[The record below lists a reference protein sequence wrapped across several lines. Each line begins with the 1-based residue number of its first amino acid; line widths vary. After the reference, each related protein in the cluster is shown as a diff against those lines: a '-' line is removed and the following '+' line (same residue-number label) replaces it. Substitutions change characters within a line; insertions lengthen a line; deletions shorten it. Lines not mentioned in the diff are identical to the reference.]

1 MSAGCTNLPAF
12 ADGELPP
19 ESQDRFRAHLVS
31 CPVCWARFHELLQVD
46 VLGRLAFAQGAE
58 AREDPAAPGPL
69 PPEATV
75 TVPPPH
81 RRPGWP
87 LVAGLTL
94 LLAWV
99 AVWTARVTR
108 EAPASWLTP
117 GPTRPL
123 EARLTYAP
131 LDDHRPYVPMRR
143 QAPGAAPLP
152 LWELATLADR
162 HDWQGIAT
170 VYLLAGDPQQALA
183 YLRSAPASPHLDS
196 DRAVAIALERE
207 GPPEQTSLDEALAL
221 LDGVLLQRPDHPQ
234 ALWNRALVLRDMDLP
249 LLAADTFEAM
259 ASQGEPGW
267 STEARAQAHRL
278 REETRAR
285 GHAWKQAFAATQD
298 LVVDPGA
305 RLPLEEAARLP
316 GIVRLAFY
324 DAVRAAPS
332 REATLRLLPLADA
345 LDLSYGGTVLR
356 EYVARVAAR
365 DFLRR
370 GPLARDYAQLVRDG
384 RSSREGFLEELKRSG
399 EDDLYVGA
407 LGYELAAGRPVD
419 SAAFARAADGL
430 GDPWFH
436 LIAERERAKQEVHVG
451 EWWKAETRV
460 LHALRTCQEQRLHY
474 RCADLRRWLT
484 DMYLVDLHR
493 PADASVHALRGWQ
506 LAKAQGEWQL
516 EQQFLQELAQVA
528 RLHHRLPTASAYLR
542 ESLARMPEDIL
553 QRGYVHRNLASL
565 AWMGLRRDEAR
576 HELEQAMESGLP
588 LGIHGTLVLSDLAR
602 FGPMPGD
609 ANAMHRALS
618 ELRRREP
625 RPGERAL
632 MDFSEG
638 QFRLEHDPVAGRQL
652 LWSAITQAEAWPDDA
667 NARRALA
674 YAHAALASEAGR
686 TGAFTEV
693 LALVGR
699 QLKRGK
705 VPERCVLAVTVR
717 HERTVAVVRGPSGE
731 VRGHYDPGRTSP
743 LGQDASGL
751 VPGALQEVLRG
762 CAWVEVL
769 APPPVNGLPRLL
781 PPDLA
786 WSYRVG
792 PAAPRGLT
800 APQGTHL
807 VVSGVETPVFL
818 GLPWLP
824 PMASAAGADPQR
836 VTLGGAQA
844 TPSRVLDAMGTA
856 TEVEIHTHGV
866 FSPALS
872 DASLLLLAPEK
883 DGRYVLTASQ
893 VRARRLSGAPLV
905 FLAACSAARTAPFP
919 IESFSLPMAF
929 LDAGARAVLAASV
942 DIPDSAGRFFSAVRE
957 RIRAGAPPAVALRDE
972 RRQWLGASPGD
983 RWVHDVLLFE

>member
-1 MSAGCTNLPAF
+1 MNLPAF
-12 ADGELPP
+12 VDGELPP
-19 ESQDRFRAHLVS
+19 ESQDGFRAHLVS
-31 CPVCWARFHELLQVD
+31 CQVCWARFHELLQVD
-46 VLGRLAFAQGAE
+46 MLGRMALAEVAE
-58 AREDPAAPGPL
+58 AREDPAEPGPL

-75 TVPPPH
+75 TVTPP
-81 RRPGWP
+81 RRPPVWP
-87 LVAGLTL
+87 RVAGLAL
-94 LLAWV
+94 LLALL
-99 AVWTARVTR
+99 AVWTTLSTR

-123 EARLTYAP
+123 EARLTYAA
-131 LDDHRPYVPMRR
+131 LDGHRAYVPLRR

-152 LWELATLADR
+152 LRELATLADR

-170 VYLLAGDPQQALA
+170 VYLLAGDPRQALA
-183 YLRSAPASPHLDS
+183 YLRSAPVSPDLDS
-196 DRAVAIALERE
+196 DRAVAMALGRA
-207 GPPEQTSLDEALAL
+207 GPPEQTALDEALAL

-249 LLAADTFEAM
+249 LLAADAFEAM

-267 STEARAQAHRL
+267 STEARTQAHRL
-278 REETRAR
+278 REETLAR
-285 GHAWKQAFAATQD
+285 GRAWKQAFAATQD
-298 LVVDPGA
+298 LVVDSGA

-316 GIVRLAFY
+316 GIVRVAFY

-345 LDLSYGGTVLR
+345 LDRTYGGTVLR

-370 GPLARDYAQLVRDG
+370 GPLARDYALLVRDG

-407 LGYELAAGRPVD
+407 LGHELLAGRPVD

-436 LIAERERAKQEVHVG
+436 LIAERERANQEVQAG

-460 LHALRTCQEQRLHY
+460 LHALRTCQEQRLLY
-474 RCADLRRWLT
+474 RCADLRKWLT
-484 DMYLVDLHR
+484 DMYLGELHR

-506 LAKAQGEWQL
+506 LAKAQGEWGL
-516 EQQFLQELAQVA
+516 ERQFLQELAQVA
-528 RLHHRLPTASAYLR
+528 RLHHRLPTARAYLR
-542 ESLARMPEDIL
+542 ESLARMPEDLL

-565 AWMGLRRDEAR
+565 AWMGFRMDEAR

-588 LGIHGTLVLSDLAR
+588 LGIHGTLVLADLAR
-602 FGPMPGD
+602 FGPMLGAAD
-609 ANAMHRALS
+609 AMRRALS
-618 ELRRREP
+618 ELRRGEP

-632 MDFSEG
+632 MDFIEG
-638 QFRLEHDPVAGRQL
+638 QFTLEHDPVAGRQL

-674 YAHAALASEAGR
+674 YAHAVLASEAGR

-699 QLKRGK
+699 RLQRGE
-705 VPERCVLAVTVR
+705 VPERCVLAVTVW
-717 HERTVAVVRGPSGE
+717 HERTVTVVRGPSGA
-731 VRGHYDPGRTSP
+731 VLGDFAQGRTAP

-751 VPGALQEVLRG
+751 VPVPLVEVLRG
-762 CAWVEVL
+762 CAQVEVL
-769 APPPVNGLPRLL
+769 APPPVYGLPRLL

-792 PAAPRGLT
+792 RAAPPGPT

-807 VVSGVETPVFL
+807 VVSGVDTPGAL

-824 PMASAAGADPQR
+824 PMASAAGADPWR
-836 VTLGGAQA
+836 VTLEGAQA

-856 TEVEIHTHGV
+856 TEVEIHTHGE
-866 FSPALS
+866 FSPEMS
-872 DASLLLLAPEK
+872 DASILMLAPEK

-919 IESFSLPMAF
+919 IESFSLPVAF
-929 LDAGARAVLAASV
+929 LEAGARAVLAATV
-942 DIPDSAGRFFSAVRE
+942 DIPDSAGRFFNAVRE

-972 RRQWLGASPGD
+972 RRQWLESSPGD
-983 RWVHDVLLFE
+983 RWVRDVLLFE